1 MLDLKPLWE
10 IQVLDGRR
18 KALETKLKEGQI
30 SKDLKALRGEIEQG
44 RADFEKVKGK
54 YNNFKKDLKTK
65 EMDATA
71 AVEQVDSLGHKIY
84 SGSITNIKE
93 INTSNIKLDNLKS
106 IVTRTEDEILNIME
120 KLESL
125 RGQLEEKSEELNKK
139 ADEFRKLH
147 GTYLANQQK
156 IKSDLAQ
163 LPLVRQKILDKLE
176 IDLWNKYQEMK
187 KSYDDPLA
195 KVEKGICLGCRMGIP
210 FNHMRL
216 LKQGVELVSCS
227 NCGRLLFWER

>member
-10 IQVLDGRR
+10 IQVLDGQR
-18 KALETKLKEGQI
+18 KALEIKLKEGQI
-30 SKDLKALRGEIEQG
+30 SKDLKTLKVEIEQG
-44 RADFEKVKGK
+44 RADFNKLKEK
-54 YNNFKKDLKTK
+54 YNSIKKDLKIK

-93 INTSNIKLDNLKS
+93 INTSNIKLDSLKS
-106 IVTRTEDEILNIME
+106 VVSRTEDEILNIME
-120 KLESL
+120 KLDSM
-125 RGQLEEKSEELNKK
+125 RGLLEKKSKELNEK

-156 IKSDLAQ
+156 VKSVLAQ
-163 LPLVRQKILDKLE
+163 VPLAKQKILDKLD

-187 KSYDDPLA
+187 RIFNDPLA
-195 KVEKGICLGCRMGIP
+195 KVDKGICLGCRMGIP
-210 FNHMRL
+210 FNHLRL
-216 LKQGVELVSCS
+216 LKQGEEMVYCS